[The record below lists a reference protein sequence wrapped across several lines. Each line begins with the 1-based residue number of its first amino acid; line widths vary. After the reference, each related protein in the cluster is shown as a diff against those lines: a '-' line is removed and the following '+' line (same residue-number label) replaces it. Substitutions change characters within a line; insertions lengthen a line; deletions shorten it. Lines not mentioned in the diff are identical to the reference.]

1 MGCVQIHMKTAFKG
15 RVEEEE
21 QPRTLGRKGDFRKR
35 EHDSE
40 GAGMTGRGWETVK
53 MKNSDWTRQFRGHS
67 HFRELCWG
75 LDRA

>member
-1 MGCVQIHMKTAFKG
+1 MGCVQIHMKTTFEG

-21 QPRTLGRKGDFRKR
+21 QLRTLGRKGDFGKI

-53 MKNSDWTRQFRGHS
+53 MKNFDWTSQCRGQS
-67 HFRELCWG
+67 HFREPCWG
-75 LDRA
+75 LDRS